1 MSGTCGGLYDDETLS
16 VLFIC
21 WGGPLGD
28 LGLQMSGICGVCSSG
43 AMARVCTVRLSIS
56 LGQLNE
62 VSITQKGVGRKQN
75 GWVGKGAGWMGEV
88 GGKVNG

>member
-1 MSGTCGGLYDDETLS
+1 MYWSSAEGVLPRNARSLS
-16 VLFIC
+16 HAE
-21 WGGPLGD
+21 
-28 LGLQMSGICGVCSSG
+28 

-56 LGQLNE
+56 LGQRNE

>member
-28 LGLQMSGICGVCSSG
+28 LGLQMSGICGVCICSFHLLGRPSRRPG
-43 AMARVCTVRLSIS
+43 ASDVGDMWGLYLFFLS
-56 LGQLNE
+56 
-62 VSITQKGVGRKQN
+62 GVGR
-75 GWVGKGAGWMGEV
+75 GE
-88 GGKVNG
+88 GGEGEEKRSGS